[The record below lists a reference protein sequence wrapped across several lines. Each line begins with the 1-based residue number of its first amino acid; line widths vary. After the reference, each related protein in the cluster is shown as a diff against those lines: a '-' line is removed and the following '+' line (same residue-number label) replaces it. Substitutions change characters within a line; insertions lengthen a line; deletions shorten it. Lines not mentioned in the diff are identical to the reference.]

1 MWQHESLLLRDEIT
15 TGWVH
20 GKRQPA
26 SARRNSLRSRGEHAA
41 ETDVRKRLDATPGG
55 AYNVRMDHAAHL
67 QDASISSL
75 DRASCYAALAARDTR
90 FDGVF
95 FTGVKTTGIYCRP
108 VCAVKTPRESSC
120 LFFGTAAA
128 AEAAGFRPCL
138 RCRPELAPYALQQNL
153 AYAVWQRIAAGALND
168 GDVEALAR
176 EVGLS
181 SRQLRRVLLQ
191 HFGVTPVELAQTQRL
206 LFAKKLLQETRLPM
220 ADIAYAAGF
229 GSVRRF
235 NTLFAQRYGI
245 APTAIRRAS
254 EKDDGD
260 APAALLL
267 RLAYRPPFHWQR
279 ILAYLAGR
287 AIAGVEAVE
296 TDKAYLRTVRIGSAY
311 GWLRAIH
318 LPERR
323 QIALEVSPSL
333 STILM
338 PTLARVRNQF
348 DLDANPA
355 AIEAHLRHDP
365 LLRKHLDA
373 LPGLR
378 VPGAFDALELAVR
391 AVLGQQVSVAG
402 ATTLSARLVQ
412 RFGEPCATPFP
423 QLTHHFPDAT
433 VLAAAEDGAIAAIGL
448 PQSRAQTIRNI
459 AQFAA
464 AGGLNLPPGIP
475 LADAV
480 ARLKTVRGI
489 GDWTAHYIAL
499 RALRFPDAFP
509 AGDLGLQKA
518 AAGNGGRLTEKQLT
532 ARADAW
538 SPWRGYAAL
547 ALWMTSS

>member
-1 MWQHESLLLRDEIT
+1 MDTAAASSENRP
-15 TGWVH
+15 
-20 GKRQPA
+20 PA
-26 SARRNSLRSRGEHAA
+26 
-41 ETDVRKRLDATPGG
+41 
-55 AYNVRMDHAAHL
+55 
-67 QDASISSL
+67 L
-75 DRASCYAALAARDTR
+75 DRASCYRALAAKDTR

-108 VCAVKTPRESSC
+108 VCTVKTPRESSC

-153 AYAVWQRIAAGALND
+153 AHAVWQRIAAGALND
-168 GDVEALAR
+168 GDVERLAA

-235 NTLFAQRYGI
+235 NALFAQRYGI
-245 APTAIRRAS
+245 APTAIRRAAPTDS
-254 EKDDGD
+254 AVMQD
-260 APAALLL
+260 ALTL
-267 RLAYRPPFHWQR
+267 RLAYRPPYHWPR
-279 ILAYLAGR
+279 ILHYLSGR
-287 AIAGVEAVE
+287 AIAGVEAVSTE
-296 TDKAYLRTVRIGSAY
+296 SSQVYLRSVRIGDID
-311 GWLRAIH
+311 GWLRVAH
-318 LPERR
+318 LPQR
-323 QIALEVSPSL
+323 QQLELEVAPSL
-333 STILM
+333 SPVLM
-338 PTLARVRNQF
+338 PLLARVRSQF

-355 AIEAHLRHDP
+355 IIEAHLRN
-365 LLRKHLDA
+365 DA
-373 LPGLR
+373 LLSDRIAAMPGLR
-378 VPGAFDALELAVR
+378 VPGAFDAFELAVR

-402 ATTLSARLVQ
+402 ATTLSGRLVH
-412 RFGEPCATPFP
+412 RFGDPVETPFA
-423 QLTHHFPDAT
+423 QVTHHFPHAEALAHADA
-433 VLAAAEDGAIAAIGL
+433 ADIAAIGL
-448 PQSRAQTIRNI
+448 PGTRARTLQAL

-464 AGGLNLPPGIP
+464 HGGLRMPPGLTLDEAI
-475 LADAV
+475 

-499 RALRFPDAFP
+499 RALRFSDAFP

-518 AAGNGGRLTEKQLT
+518 AAENCDRLTEKQLA
-532 ARADAW
+532 ARAGAW

-547 ALWMTSS
+547 ALWMA